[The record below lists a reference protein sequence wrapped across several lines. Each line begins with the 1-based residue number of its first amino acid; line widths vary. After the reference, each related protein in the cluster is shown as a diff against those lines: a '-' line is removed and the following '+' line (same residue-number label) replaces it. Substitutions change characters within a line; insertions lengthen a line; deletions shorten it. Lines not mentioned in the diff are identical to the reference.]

1 MVGDQTYQSFCIR
14 EIILI
19 NRARGSYQTVGKM
32 LLCPYFNMVSVPA
45 LDLPDKVKKR
55 NTKTKVH
62 THTHKGCNTRIS
74 SNVVLRL

>member
-1 MVGDQTYQSFCIR
+1 MVGDQTSQSFCIR

-45 LDLPDKVKKR
+45 LGLPDKVKKR
-55 NTKTKVH
+55 NTKTMY
-62 THTHKGCNTRIS
+62 THTRKGCNTRIS
-74 SNVVLRL
+74 SNVLRS